1 MGSRAVAVTIRTAD
15 RFVPVSGYGIKES
28 LSPFLPMHAV
38 ILLAVER
45 SPLQRF
51 LPYLLYFLPHHPD
64 AKGLSSPSEV
74 ESLREKVYATLEA
87 YTKQKYPEQPGR

>member
-1 MGSRAVAVTIRTAD
+1 MSVRTAD
-15 RFVPVSGYGIKES
+15 RFVPVPGCVIEES
-28 LSPFLPMHAV
+28 PSPLLPTHAV
-38 ILLAVER
+38 TLPTADSAVLFFF
-45 SPLQRF
+45 PCL
-51 LPYLLYFLPHHPD
+51 D